1 MTTANLTTESA
12 PIPDDEISLIDLLIV
27 LVKNKA
33 LIIKTTAIFGVAAVT
48 YALLATP
55 IFEAETTILP
65 PQQQSGASAMLASL
79 GGLGALAGGAGGIKN
94 PNDIYIGMM
103 GSRAVQEPL
112 VKQFDLKKYYA
123 SETLSGALKT
133 LEARTAITSG
143 KDGLISIKVNDK
155 DPKRAAD
162 LANAYVVELR
172 SLSGHLAV
180 GEAAQRR
187 QLFEIQLAKVKKNL
201 ADAEV
206 ALKKEQEKT
215 GFFTLEA
222 SGKATM
228 EALVALRAQMAAR
241 QVQLSSMSTVVTE
254 DNPEYKRVKA
264 EIAGL
269 QAQLFVIN
277 KGSTDEDVLVSK
289 AKVPEAGLEFIRKLR
304 DVKYQEMLFELMA
317 KQLEMARLD
326 EAKEGANIQVLDAAT
341 PPENKLKPKRG
352 LIVLLGLFAGGFFGI
367 LLAFIREALQK
378 ASQNAENAVRMN
390 ELKQYWKGQ
399 K

>member
-1 MTTANLTTESA
+1 MTEMNIQSTKVIDSS
-12 PIPDDEISLIDLLIV
+12 DEISLIDLLIV
-27 LVKNKA
+27 LAKNKWLIVKSTA
-33 LIIKTTAIFGVAAVT
+33 LFGIAAIA

-65 PQQQSGASAMLASL
+65 PQQQSGASTMLASL
-79 GGLGALAGGAGGIKN
+79 GGLGALAGGAGAIKN

-112 VKQFDLKKYYA
+112 VKQFNLKKYYD
-123 SETLSGALKT
+123 SETSSGALKT
-133 LEARTAITSG
+133 LEASTTISSG
-143 KDGLISIKVNDK
+143 KDGLISIKVYDK

-187 QLFEIQLAKVKKNL
+187 QLFEVQLAKVKKHL
-201 ADAEV
+201 TDAEV

-228 EALVALRAQMAAR
+228 EALVELRAQMAAR
-241 QVQLSSMSTVVTE
+241 QVQLSAMSAVVTE
-254 DNPEYKRVKA
+254 DNPEYKRIKA
-264 EIAGL
+264 EIAAL
-269 QAQLFVIN
+269 QAQLFLIN

-341 PPENKLKPKRG
+341 PPDNKLKPKRG
-352 LIVLLGLFAGGFFGI
+352 LIVLLGLFAGGFLGI
-367 LLAFIREALQK
+367 LLSFIREALQNT
-378 ASQNAENAVRMN
+378 AQNAENAARIN
-390 ELKQYWKGQ
+390 ELKQYLKGQ